1 MSHMSVLT
9 RRQALGVIGAA
20 GAASLVAL
28 DRARRA
34 WAASCALTPEET
46 EGPYWVEEGLDR
58 SDITV
63 DPSDGSVRPGVPLQ
77 LNLNVLVWHC
87 DAGGLYSDEAA
98 NGTVGKRFLRGY
110 QTTDANGA
118 VRFTTIYPGWYS
130 GRTIHIHFRVRTFDG
145 ATTTTNFTSQVFFD
159 DAISNQVL
167 AQSPYN
173 TRGTRDTTN
182 ANDNIF
188 TSATLLTL
196 TGDGNGGYVGT
207 FDVALDSL
215 PGTSGGGAC
224 AEVTACVASLDAMLP
239 DPASATDGKSRR
251 VANHLAHLAERAATL
266 LDRASSS
273 AGTKQTRLYR
283 KARAALDH
291 LVAVATAADTKGT
304 LGVSLASI
312 DAAVTAVL
320 ALVPSA

>member
-1 MSHMSVLT
+1 MGHMSVLT

-77 LNLNVLVWHC
+77 LNLNVLRADASCAPAAGARVDVWHC

-145 ATTTTNFTSQVFFD
+145 ATTTTNFT
-159 DAISNQVL
+159 
-167 AQSPYN
+167 
-173 TRGTRDTTN
+173 
-182 ANDNIF
+182 
-188 TSATLLTL
+188 
-196 TGDGNGGYVGT
+196 
-207 FDVALDSL
+207 
-215 PGTSGGGAC
+215 
-224 AEVTACVASLDAMLP
+224 
-239 DPASATDGKSRR
+239 
-251 VANHLAHLAERAATL
+251 
-266 LDRASSS
+266 
-273 AGTKQTRLYR
+273 
-283 KARAALDH
+283 
-291 LVAVATAADTKGT
+291 
-304 LGVSLASI
+304 
-312 DAAVTAVL
+312 
-320 ALVPSA
+320 